1 MAFVVFAEEHR
12 GEFAC
17 GGEKDTYELLVK
29 HWELCYSW
37 WGCVW
42 VYEEVR
48 RMVVRVKFP
57 RQ

>member
-1 MAFVVFAEEHR
+1 MFFVEEHR